1 MKKYTFWFVVG
12 TQHLYGEKIF
22 SIIEERADEMA
33 TFLSLKYKGFANIE
47 FKSLVKTSDE
57 IYQVAKEANAND
69 DVVGVITW
77 MHTFSPSKMWI
88 HGLNVL
94 QKPILQLHTQFNK
107 EIPWDDIDMDFMN
120 LNQSAHGDREHG
132 FIYTRM
138 RKYRTVVSGYYQN
151 DDVVANIANWLRAS
165 IGVYESKRLHVVR
178 FGDNMRNVAVTEG
191 NKVSAEIDFGWSVN
205 GWGIGDLVKLVD
217 GVSQNEVREQL
228 DKYKKKY
235 KVDTTNNT
243 SIQYQAKVEVAIRKF
258 LQSQKAHAFTT
269 TFENLTGL
277 DQLPGLAVQDLMD
290 EGYGFGAE
298 GDWKTAA
305 MQRIIYLMSIDTP
318 QSCSFMEDYTYHLPD
333 NNETVL
339 GAHMLEVSP
348 RIADT
353 KPQIQVHPLG
363 IGGKDAPAR
372 VVFDA
377 KEGAAVQV
385 SLIDLG
391 DRFRL
396 IVAEC
401 EAVTPLEKMPK
412 LPVAQAMWTLKP
424 NFKTATESWL
434 LAGGAHHTV
443 MTYDV
448 NAEILEL
455 FANMLDIEFVHISDD
470 TTIRTLRNELRWNE
484 TGYKLK

>member
-12 TQHLYGEKIF
+12 TQHLYGHKIF
-22 SIIEERADEMA
+22 KIIEKRADEMA
-33 TFLSLKYKGFANIE
+33 EFLSLKFKGFATIE

-57 IYQVAKEANAND
+57 IYQVAKEANHND
-69 DVVGVITW
+69 DVVGMITW

-94 QKPILQLHTQFNK
+94 QKPMLQLHTQFNK

-138 RKYRTVVSGYYQN
+138 RKYRSVVSGYYQN
-151 DDVVANIANWLRAS
+151 EDVIADIERWLRAS
-165 IGVYESKRLHVVR
+165 IGVFESQQLNVVR

-205 GWGIGDLVKLVD
+205 GWGMGDLVKFVND
-217 GVSQNEVREQL
+217 VSQNEIREQL

-235 KVDTTNNT
+235 QMDTTNND
-243 SIQYQAKVEVAIRKF
+243 SIKYQAKVQVALRKF
-258 LQSQKAHAFTT
+258 LKQQQSCAFTT

-277 DQLPGLAVQDLMD
+277 EQLPGLAVQDLMD
-290 EGYGFGAE
+290 EGFGFGAE

-305 MQRIIYLMSIDTP
+305 MQRIIYLMSIGTS

-348 RIADT
+348 RIAST

-377 KEGAAVQV
+377 KAGSAVQV

-396 IVAEC
+396 IAADC
-401 EAVTPLEKMPK
+401 NAVEPLEKMPK
-412 LPVAQAMWTLKP
+412 LPVAQAMWTLEP
-424 NFKTATESWL
+424 NFKVGTEAWL
-434 LAGGAHHTV
+434 IAGGAHHTV
-443 MTYDV
+443 MTYDIDAKV
-448 NAEILEL
+448 LEL
-455 FANMLDIEFVHISDD
+455 FANMLDIEFVHITND
-470 TTIRTLRNELRWNE
+470 TTIQRLRNELRWNE